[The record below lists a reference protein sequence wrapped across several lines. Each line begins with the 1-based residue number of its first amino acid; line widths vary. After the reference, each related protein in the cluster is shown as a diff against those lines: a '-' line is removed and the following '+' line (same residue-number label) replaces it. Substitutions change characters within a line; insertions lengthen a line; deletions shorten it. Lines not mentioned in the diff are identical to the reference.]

1 MFCTHIYPVFNRNK
15 YSIHNQKIQDLAWE
29 KHILFSLYSLA
40 KLNSTPL
47 WNLILQKSTLQRWNL
62 ILPIFPL

>member
-1 MFCTHIYPVFNRNK
+1 MDMLKDSCK
-15 YSIHNQKIQDLAWE
+15 K
-29 KHILFSLYSLA
+29 SLDSLA